1 MAGSKSFGGSRKLNT
16 RERSELF
23 VSRRNKQQIFQFGD
37 LDPALL
43 VAALNTAIRNETTV
57 SFAPAQGG
65 IGVTLRIYRGDNADT
80 EFAGSPLE
88 LAELL
93 TLLVEGLDSGSEDV
107 VQVTEMYLA
116 QRRQTKVPK

>member
-1 MAGSKSFGGSRKLNT
+1 MAPKSLGGNRKLST

-23 VSRRNKQQIFQFGD
+23 VSRRNKAQVFQFGD

-43 VAALNTAIRNETTV
+43 VAALNTAIRNETTL

-65 IGVTLRIYRGDNADT
+65 IGVTLRVYRGDYGDT

-93 TLLVEGLDSGSEDV
+93 TLLVEGLSSDSEDV

-116 QRRQTKVPK
+116 QKRQTKVPK

>member
-1 MAGSKSFGGSRKLNT
+1 MPAAKGFGGSRKLNT

-23 VSRRNKQQIFQFGD
+23 TTRRNRQQLFNFGD
-37 LDPALL
+37 IEPALL
-43 VAALNTAIRNETTV
+43 VAALDTAIRNETTL

-65 IGVTLRIYRGDNADT
+65 IGVTLRVYRGDNADT

-93 TLLVEGLDSGSEDV
+93 TLLVEGLGGTAEDV
-107 VQVTEMYLA
+107 VEVAELYLA
-116 QRRQTKVPK
+116 QRKQTKVPK